1 MRFVGRTLS
10 SALLRTRPRSLA
22 GTVRFVA
29 FAVLLWGLGVAVPAP
44 ASGAARIWTGLGLTN
59 DWTEAANWSGAAVP
73 GPGDTATFDATSSKP
88 ATLAASASVA
98 GLTIT
103 GGYSG
108 TITQSPGTTVTI
120 GASGYSQTGGTFAGG
135 TAAVTVN
142 GPFTLA
148 GGLFTSTSGV
158 LTVTRAFTAT
168 AGSFAHAGGT
178 TVLSTSTATI
188 SAPSGITFSNLT
200 FLSGTKTL
208 AAGTT
213 VTVAGLTTLT
223 AGTLNGTGV
232 LAATGDVNVAA
243 GFSGGTATL
252 RFEGSA
258 DQTFTGSAT
267 ATTGNLPVVEIAKSG
282 GSLSLV
288 GTLRTTRS
296 WTHTAGTVDPGTS
309 TLVLAGTLTVSGSGP
324 LTVYDLQTRGAL
336 VTWDVPI
343 SVAHDLLVE
352 SGSFLASLAAQPV
365 DILGNLTVNGTFDP
379 GQAAVTVGGNLTVGG
394 TYDAPGSGLTLN
406 GAALQTIGG
415 SATITVG
422 QLTVATPSGAAMAA
436 DVVASG
442 VDLAAGSLT
451 VGPWSLTIGG
461 PLTGLTSGLI
471 VAGGSTLVIT
481 GATPGF
487 NLPSTM
493 TVIGTLRVDNAQ
505 GVELG
510 APLSIVTLLDLE
522 NGPLVASGG
531 AVTIEAGAA
540 VTATAGEVIGDL
552 RRWVGAGFGV
562 MLRFDVADVVANAAV
577 TLTFDEVTG
586 SGFVTVRTVPG
597 DHPDPLAPLVTGR
610 GVNRYWVILNEG
622 VTFSTYTVTLE
633 WAAADVDIA
642 ADPSRFVLA
651 KLDGGGWTV
660 ASVTGLTGP
669 SITASGLT
677 SFSEFAVG
685 NEPVDLA
692 VTLTADPSRITVGNS
707 VDLSISAMNAGP
719 GTATGVTVV
728 MPLPAGSV
736 VVWATPSQGS
746 CVVTGS
752 DLACSIGDIAP
763 GGSVAID
770 VRLTPGS
777 AGTFDMT
784 ATVITSDADSSG
796 GNDSMSVSVIVDP
809 VATPTPTPAPT
820 PTAAPTT
827 RSTPVPAPTSTPTPV
842 PAPTPA
848 PRSTP
853 DPTPQPT
860 PVLGPSPSPGP
871 ADPGIGRITPP
882 GNDPSGA
889 ATPDSAIRA
898 WLLISVFALLALLVA
913 IARTSG
919 VNLGRRRRRAITRD
933 D

>member
-1 MRFVGRTLS
+1 MLVPGSTVP
-10 SALLRTRPRSLA
+10 AVWVQLRVVRRVPTRPRLPPDLA
-22 GTVRFVA
+22 ISTTGRLPVVA
-29 FAVLLWGLGVAVPAP
+29 VALPVKVWSADPSKRRVAVPPLVKVLATLTSPRATRVPVLRAPETRLTAP
-44 ASGAARIWTGLGLTN
+44 A
-59 DWTEAANWSGAAVP
+59 AV
-73 GPGDTATFDATSSKP
+73 
-88 ATLAASASVA
+88 
-98 GLTIT
+98 
-103 GGYSG
+103 
-108 TITQSPGTTVTI
+108 
-120 GASGYSQTGGTFAGG
+120 
-135 TAAVTVN
+135 
-142 GPFTLA
+142 
-148 GGLFTSTSGV
+148 
-158 LTVTRAFTAT
+158 R
-168 AGSFAHAGGT
+168 
-178 TVLSTSTATI
+178 
-188 SAPSGITFSNLT
+188 
-200 FLSGTKTL
+200 
-208 AAGTT
+208 
-213 VTVAGLTTLT
+213 
-223 AGTLNGTGV
+223 V
-232 LAATGDVNVAA
+232 LAAA
-243 GFSGGTATL
+243 
-252 RFEGSA
+252 
-258 DQTFTGSAT
+258 
-267 ATTGNLPVVEIAKSG
+267 
-282 GSLSLV
+282 
-288 GTLRTTRS
+288 
-296 WTHTAGTVDPGTS
+296 
-309 TLVLAGTLTVSGSGP
+309 
-324 LTVYDLQTRGAL
+324 
-336 VTWDVPI
+336 
-343 SVAHDLLVE
+343 
-352 SGSFLASLAAQPV
+352 
-365 DILGNLTVNGTFDP
+365 
-379 GQAAVTVGGNLTVGG
+379 
-394 TYDAPGSGLTLN
+394 
-406 GAALQTIGG
+406 
-415 SATITVG
+415 
-422 QLTVATPSGAAMAA
+422 
-436 DVVASG
+436 
-442 VDLAAGSLT
+442 
-451 VGPWSLTIGG
+451 
-461 PLTGLTSGLI
+461 
-471 VAGGSTLVIT
+471 
-481 GATPGF
+481 
-487 NLPSTM
+487 
-493 TVIGTLRVDNAQ
+493 
-505 GVELG
+505 
-510 APLSIVTLLDLE
+510 IVTLLDLE

-707 VDLSISAMNAGP
+707 VDLSISAVNAGP

-796 GNDSMSVSVIVDP
+796 GNDSVSVSVIVDP

-820 PTAAPTT
+820 PTAAPTA
-827 RSTPVPAPTSTPTPV
+827 RSTLVPAPTSTPTPV

-919 VNLGRRRRRAITRD
+919 VNLGRRRRRAIARD